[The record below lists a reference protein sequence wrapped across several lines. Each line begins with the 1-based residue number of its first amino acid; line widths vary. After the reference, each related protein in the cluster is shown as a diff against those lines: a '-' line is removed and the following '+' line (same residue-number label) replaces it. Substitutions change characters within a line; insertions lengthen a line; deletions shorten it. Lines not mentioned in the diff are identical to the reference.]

1 MRKESLTF
9 LKKLLSTPSPS
20 GFETKIQ
27 KVCKGYAAPYVDEI
41 YKDVHGNQY
50 AVRNPKGKLRVMLAG
65 HVDEIALMVNH
76 IDSNGFLAF
85 WRLAGWMRRC
95 WTGSG

>member
-27 KVCKGYAAPYVDEI
+27 KACKAYVAPYVDEI
-41 YKDVHGNQY
+41 YKDVHGNQF
-50 AVRNPKGKLRVMLAG
+50 AVRNPKGKQIGRASCRERV
-65 HVDEIALMVNH
+65 
-76 IDSNGFLAF
+76 
-85 WRLAGWMRRC
+85 
-95 WTGSG
+95 